1 LSGGKPS
8 SKLYSWTSALVFGG
22 EALPEGYGLE
32 TASLL
37 LREAWAVI
45 EVVDDEGVL
54 YNRIAQLF
62 PLRAIRLAHEA
73 DRRVFAAHGR

>member
-1 LSGGKPS
+1 
-8 SKLYSWTSALVFGG
+8 
-22 EALPEGYGLE
+22 
-32 TASLL
+32 
-37 LREAWAVI
+37 VI